1 LQHSNNFFS
10 QEDLLQLLTLQKR
23 FDGNTADNL
32 GRQSAFLFGKFLENE
47 LEKNLA
53 RSSPL
58 FDEFEIEGST
68 SLIDP
73 LGQEDIAVK
82 VGTRVT
88 SNLSLSYK
96 RSFSLVNPNQ
106 LGVEYRLNRN
116 VSLVVTYD
124 DDGQVHLKYRR
135 KYRF

>member
-1 LQHSNNFFS
+1 M
-10 QEDLLQLLTLQKR
+10 LTLQKR
-23 FDGNTADNL
+23 FDGSTPDNI

-47 LEKNLA
+47 LEKSLA
-53 RSSPL
+53 RSNPL
-58 FDEFEIEGST
+58 FDEFEIEGSAA
-68 SLIDP
+68 LIDP
-73 LGQEDIAVK
+73 TEDQDVAVK
-82 VGTRVT
+82 VGTRLT

-96 RSFSLVNPNQ
+96 RSFSLVKPNE

>member
-1 LQHSNNFFS
+1 MDYH
-10 QEDLLQLLTLQKR
+10 TR
-23 FDGNTADNL
+23 FP
-32 GRQSAFLFGKFLENE
+32 FLFGKFLENE
-47 LEKNLA
+47 LEKSLA
-53 RSSPL
+53 RSNPL
-58 FDEFEIEGST
+58 FDEFEIEGSAA
-68 SLIDP
+68 LIDP
-73 LGQEDIAVK
+73 TEDQDVAVK
-82 VGTRVT
+82 VGTRLT

-96 RSFSLVNPNQ
+96 RSFSLVKPNE